1 MSEILYKFVQE
12 ARRRGTLQ
20 VWRDGVGGLR
30 PAEPLLLPSTDSHK
44 PKPVFANPARQELLV
59 RKFQKIATI
68 ETNPAFSVT
77 FSVKIS
83 ASVNQP

>member
-1 MSEILYKFVQE
+1 M
-12 ARRRGTLQ
+12 Q

-30 PAEPLLLPSTDSHK
+30 PAEPLLQPSTDSHK

-59 RKFQKIATI
+59 HKLQKIATI

-77 FSVKIS
+77 LSLKVS

>member
-1 MSEILYKFVQE
+1 MSEILYKFVRE
-12 ARRRGTLQ
+12 ACRRGTLQ

-68 ETNPAFSVT
+68 ETNPAFSV
-77 FSVKIS
+77 KIS